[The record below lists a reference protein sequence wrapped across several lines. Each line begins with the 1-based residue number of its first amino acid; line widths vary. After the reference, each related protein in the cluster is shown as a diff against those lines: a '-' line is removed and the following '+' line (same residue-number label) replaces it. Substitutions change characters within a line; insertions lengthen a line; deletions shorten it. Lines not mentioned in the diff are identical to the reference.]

1 MKKFFYLIISGV
13 LLLTACKGNDE
24 KEEKK
29 EATTSS
35 EQVSKEEGTSSVTEA
50 AEQLQGRAEELKKLS
65 PVSTETLKSMLP
77 EELDGLKRTSYNVTN
92 TMGFAVGEAEYKAG
106 DDSDIK
112 VMIYDC
118 VGEAGSAFYSMNY
131 FMRLN
136 MQQEDDNSYTKSVDF
151 LGGKALEHFEK
162 NTNDYQLTWLAA
174 DRFLVSVDGDNTG
187 LDKVK
192 SVAKSLDFSKA
203 K

>member
-1 MKKFFYLIISGV
+1 MKKLLYLIISGT
-13 LLLTACKGNDE
+13 LLMAACKGNDSKE
-24 KEEKK
+24 KEEK
-29 EATTSS
+29 TTAS
-35 EQVSKEEGTSSVTEA
+35 ESAEKAETPSGMAEA
-50 AEQLQGRAEELKKLS
+50 ADQLQSRAEELKKLS
-65 PVSTETLKSMLP
+65 PVSTETLKALLP
-77 EELDGLKRTSYNVTN
+77 EELDGMKRTSYNVAN
-92 TMGFAVGEAEYKAG
+92 TMGFSVGEAEYKVN
-106 DDSDIK
+106 DDSEIK
-112 VMIYDC
+112 VMVYDC

-151 LGGKALEHFEK
+151 QGGKALEHFEK

-174 DRFLVSVDGDNTG
+174 DRFLVSVDGNNTG

>member
-1 MKKFFYLIISGV
+1 MKKLLYLIISGA
-13 LLLTACKGNDE
+13 LILTSCKGNDGKE
-24 KEEKK
+24 KEETKQAESPAK
-29 EATTSS
+29 S
-35 EQVSKEEGTSSVTEA
+35 ESPSGMAEA
-50 AEQLQGRAEELKKLS
+50 ADQLQSRAEELKKLS
-65 PVSTETLKSMLP
+65 PVSTETLKALLP
-77 EELDGLKRTSYNVTN
+77 EELDGLKRTSYNVAN
-92 TMGFAVGEAEYKAG
+92 TMGFSVGEAEYKVN
-106 DDSDIK
+106 DDSEIK

-151 LGGKALEHFEK
+151 QGGKALEHFEK
-162 NTNDYQLTWLAA
+162 NSNDYQLTWLAA

-192 SVAKSLDFSKA
+192 SVARALDFSKA